1 VDAQDWVIS
10 DDFLQAAID
19 YMQMEKE
26 DCETLLPRILEM
38 AKHSKEIDD
47 TVVQSIKD
55 GRISPEMASRWIRT
69 KPRGPVS
76 VRQQGLHSKIT
87 PSQAL

>member
-1 VDAQDWVIS
+1 VGAQDWVIS

-26 DCETLLPRILEM
+26 DSATLLPRILEM
-38 AKHSKEIDD
+38 AKQSKKIDD

-55 GRISPEMASRWIRT
+55 ARISPEMASRWIRT
-69 KPRGPVS
+69 KPRAPIS
-76 VRQQGLHSKIT
+76 VRQQVLT
-87 PSQAL
+87 RNNA